1 MKAKT
6 EFESDRYLLSFIK
19 ILFKAAQSESNNT
32 IRKKDPSCAAQ
43 KADIL

>member
-19 ILFKAAQSESNNT
+19 ILFKLHKKQSNN
-32 IRKKDPSCAAQ
+32 IINKKEPS
-43 KADIL
+43 